1 MNREFDAGKMY
12 MIEKK
17 KTLRG
22 AKRQRQRRNDHNHNH
37 NHNHNEP

>member
-17 KTLRG
+17 KPLRG
-22 AKRQRQRRNDHNHNH
+22 AQRQRRNDHNHNH
-37 NHNHNEP
+37 NDNDNK